1 MANANL
7 NVILNEEV
15 VFQSDKGWL
24 HPLFELEEFLKSH
37 PLDMP
42 QADVHDKVIGKA
54 AAMLIARMG
63 AGSVYGDVM
72 SKLGR
77 DVFLQ
82 AGIPHTYGTLVARI
96 DCRTEELLLEI
107 NDLERAHAMLI
118 ERAGRSG
125 DDKADC

>member
-7 NVILNEEV
+7 NVILNDEV

-24 HPLFELEEFLKSH
+24 HPLFELEEFQKSH
-37 PLDMP
+37 PLDMS

-54 AAMLIARMG
+54 AAMLITRIG
-63 AGSVYGDVM
+63 AGSVYGEVM
-72 SKLGR
+72 SELGR

-96 DCRTEELLLEI
+96 DCQTEELLLEI
-107 NDLERAHAMLI
+107 NDLERAHTLLI

-125 DDKADC
+125 DNKADC